1 MEEAMKNAITRILYA
16 GFIFF
21 TCFCLTFVG
30 CKKKPPNPGEKFG
43 WVQGHVKDA
52 ADSTFIVGAGIFVGS
67 EPDTAQFITET
78 DSTGYYK
85 FADFATTL
93 QITASAEG
101 YKPQTKTVEI
111 IVNQTTRLDFFLNRK

>member
-1 MEEAMKNAITRILYA
+1 MKNAITGVLYA
-16 GFIFF
+16 GFILVI
-21 TCFCLTFVG
+21 CFCLSFVG
-30 CKKKPPNPGEKFG
+30 CKKNTPNRGEKFG

-52 ADSTFIVGAGIFVGS
+52 VDSTFVVGAGIFVGT

-85 FADFATTL
+85 FADFATTPE
-93 QITASAEG
+93 ITASAEG

-111 IVNQTTRLDFFLNRK
+111 IVNKTTQLDFFLNRE